1 MIKELIQVNYASLII
16 MISLFVFILTNDYD
30 TANKL
35 IETGLKIIGKSGDVY
50 MFVNDSN
57 KILKFDDD
65 NLKFSFTNKL
75 MF

>member
-1 MIKELIQVNYASLII
+1 MKMNNNKK
-16 MISLFVFILTNDYD
+16 FILTNDYN

-35 IETGLKIIGKSGDVY
+35 IETGLKIVGKSGDVY

-57 KILKFDDD
+57 KILKFDDN

>member
-1 MIKELIQVNYASLII
+1 MIKGNY
-16 MISLFVFILTNDYD
+16 MNNNKKFILTNDYN

-35 IETGLKIIGKSGDVY
+35 IENGLKIVGKSGDVY

-57 KILKFDDD
+57 KILKFDDN

>member
-1 MIKELIQVNYASLII
+1 MIKGDYMNNNKK
-16 MISLFVFILTNDYD
+16 FILTNDYD

-35 IETGLKIIGKSGDVY
+35 IENGLKIIGKSGDVY

-57 KILKFDDD
+57 KILKFNDD

>member
-1 MIKELIQVNYASLII
+1 MNNNKK
-16 MISLFVFILTNDYD
+16 FILTNDYD
-30 TANKL
+30 TVNKL
-35 IETGLKIIGKSGDVY
+35 IENGLKIIGKSGDVY

-57 KILKFDDD
+57 KILKFNDD

>member
-1 MIKELIQVNYASLII
+1 MNNNKK
-16 MISLFVFILTNDYD
+16 FILTNDYD

-35 IETGLKIIGKSGDVY
+35 IENGLKIIGKSGDVY

-57 KILKFDDD
+57 KILKFNDD

>member
-1 MIKELIQVNYASLII
+1 MIKGDYMNNNKK
-16 MISLFVFILTNDYD
+16 FILTNDYV

-35 IETGLKIIGKSGDVY
+35 IENGLKIIGKSGDVY

-57 KILKFDDD
+57 KILKFNDD

>member
-1 MIKELIQVNYASLII
+1 MNNNKK
-16 MISLFVFILTNDYD
+16 FILTNDYD

-35 IETGLKIIGKSGDVY
+35 IENGLKIIGKSGDVY

>member
-1 MIKELIQVNYASLII
+1 MNMNNNKK
-16 MISLFVFILTNDYD
+16 FILTNDYD

-35 IETGLKIIGKSGDVY
+35 IENGLKIIGKSGDVY

>member
-1 MIKELIQVNYASLII
+1 MIKGDYMNNNKK
-16 MISLFVFILTNDYD
+16 FILTNDYV

-35 IETGLKIIGKSGDVY
+35 IENGLKIIGKSGDVY

-57 KILKFDDD
+57 KILKFDDN

>member
-1 MIKELIQVNYASLII
+1 MNDNKK
-16 MISLFVFILTNDYD
+16 FILTNDYN

-35 IETGLKIIGKSGDVY
+35 IENGLKIVCKSGDVY

-57 KILKFDDD
+57 KILKFDDN

-75 MF
+75 

>member
-1 MIKELIQVNYASLII
+1 MNNNKK
-16 MISLFVFILTNDYD
+16 FILTNDYD

-35 IETGLKIIGKSGDVY
+35 IENGLKIIGKSGDVY

-57 KILKFDDD
+57 KILKFNDN

>member
-1 MIKELIQVNYASLII
+1 MIKGDYMNNNKK
-16 MISLFVFILTNDYD
+16 FILTNDYV

-35 IETGLKIIGKSGDVY
+35 IENGLKIVGKSGDVY

-57 KILKFDDD
+57 KILKFNDD

>member
-1 MIKELIQVNYASLII
+1 MNMNNNKK
-16 MISLFVFILTNDYD
+16 FILTNDYN

-35 IETGLKIIGKSGDVY
+35 IENGLKIIGKSGDVY

-57 KILKFDDD
+57 KILKFNDD

>member
-1 MIKELIQVNYASLII
+1 MIKGDYMNNNKK
-16 MISLFVFILTNDYD
+16 FILTNDYG

-35 IETGLKIIGKSGDVY
+35 IENGLKIIGKSGDVY

-57 KILKFDDD
+57 KILKFNDD

>member
-1 MIKELIQVNYASLII
+1 MNMNNNKK
-16 MISLFVFILTNDYD
+16 FILTNDYN

-35 IETGLKIIGKSGDVY
+35 IENGLKIVGKSGDVY

-57 KILKFDDD
+57 KILKFNDD

>member
-1 MIKELIQVNYASLII
+1 MIKGDCMNNNKK
-16 MISLFVFILTNDYD
+16 FILTNDYN

-35 IETGLKIIGKSGDVY
+35 IENGLKIVGKSGDVY

-57 KILKFDDD
+57 KILKFDDN

>member
-1 MIKELIQVNYASLII
+1 MIKGDYMNNNKK
-16 MISLFVFILTNDYD
+16 FILTNDYD

-35 IETGLKIIGKSGDVY
+35 IENGLKIIGKSGDVY

>member
-1 MIKELIQVNYASLII
+1 MNNNKK
-16 MISLFVFILTNDYD
+16 FILTNDYV

-35 IETGLKIIGKSGDVY
+35 IENGLKIIGKSGDVY

-57 KILKFDDD
+57 KILKFNDD

>member
-1 MIKELIQVNYASLII
+1 MNDNKK
-16 MISLFVFILTNDYD
+16 FILTNDYN

-35 IETGLKIIGKSGDVY
+35 IENGLKIVGKSGDVY

-57 KILKFDDD
+57 KILKFDDN

>member
-1 MIKELIQVNYASLII
+1 MNNNKK
-16 MISLFVFILTNDYD
+16 FILTNDYN

-35 IETGLKIIGKSGDVY
+35 IENGLKIVGKSGDVY

-57 KILKFDDD
+57 KILKFDD
-65 NLKFSFTNKL
+65 NSLKFSFTNKL

>member
-1 MIKELIQVNYASLII
+1 MNDNKK
-16 MISLFVFILTNDYD
+16 FILTNDYN

-35 IETGLKIIGKSGDVY
+35 IENGLKIVGKSGDVY

-57 KILKFDDD
+57 KILKFNDD

>member
-1 MIKELIQVNYASLII
+1 MIKGDYMNNNKK
-16 MISLFVFILTNDYD
+16 FILTNDYN

-35 IETGLKIIGKSGDVY
+35 IETGLKIVGKSGDLY

-57 KILKFDDD
+57 KILKFDDN

>member
-1 MIKELIQVNYASLII
+1 MNNNKK
-16 MISLFVFILTNDYD
+16 FILTNDYN

-35 IETGLKIIGKSGDVY
+35 IENGLKIVGKSGDVY
-50 MFVNDSN
+50 MFVNDSD
-57 KILKFDDD
+57 KILKFDDN